1 MNLLFWGLTIS
12 LLGKMMLAAGVLIA
26 NSELEHEQRIDQ
38 EVIQSFKVERV
49 LTVTGIIL
57 MVSGYFMEIYFYGF
71 TTQLLT
77 CFGNKCNEVTAALI
91 LSQ

>member
-26 NSELEHEQRIDQ
+26 HSELEHEKRIDL
-38 EVIQSFKVERV
+38 EVIQSFKMERV

-57 MVSGYFMEIYFYGF
+57 LAAGYFMEVYFYGF

-77 CFGNKCNEVTAALI
+77 CFGANCDAVTAALI